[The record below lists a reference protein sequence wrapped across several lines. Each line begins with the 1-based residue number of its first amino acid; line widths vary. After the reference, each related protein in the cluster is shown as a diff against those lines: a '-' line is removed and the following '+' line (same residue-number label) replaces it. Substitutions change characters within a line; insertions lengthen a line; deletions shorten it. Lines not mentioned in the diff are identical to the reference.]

1 MKRSVCSM
9 TTLAVLHTLV
19 ITAPIIM
26 MHSRLDRP
34 HRSHRPSARKMA
46 AMVSASL
53 LPREWKKL
61 MHRLSTKPMTVPMTS
76 EPTISPSGISAMLT
90 TVMGAPLTMACAT
103 LMEMA

>member
-9 TTLAVLHTLV
+9 TTFAVLQTLV
-19 ITAPIIM
+19 MTAPIIM
-26 MHSRLDRP
+26 MHSRLDSP

-46 AMVSASL
+46 AMVRASL
-53 LPREWKKL
+53 LPREWKKF
-61 MHRLSTKPMTVPMTS
+61 MHRLSTKPMAVPITS
-76 EPTISPSGISAMLT
+76 EPTISPSGISAILT